1 MNNLSSKLDTGE
13 KEVIALAIEINER
26 KVLLDEKEARRVAQE
41 FGLQIIGTIGILL
54 LAKNKQVIPKIA
66 PLLDSM
72 IDVAQYW
79 VSQSLY
85 QQVLKQAGE

>member
-1 MNNLSSKLDTGE
+1 
-13 KEVIALAIEINER
+13 
-26 KVLLDEKEARRVAQE
+26 
-41 FGLQIIGTIGILL
+41 

-66 PLLDSM
+66 PLLDTM